1 MNIHVCPK
9 TCNQTYM
16 GIFPCL
22 DLDNNVCTLKIVD
35 KTLTKSIKSGSHE
48 IKVLSQYF
56 KINNIYTPARAI
68 FSLIYFCAITSL
80 KKRVEKQCKLSLNS
94 IY

>member
-1 MNIHVCPK
+1 
-9 TCNQTYM
+9 M

-56 KINNIYTPARAI
+56 EINNSYTPARAI
-68 FSLIYFCAITSL
+68 FLLFIFVRL
-80 KKRVEKQCKLSLNS
+80 RL
-94 IY
+94 